1 MSKSSRTIVDHE
13 GHRIMVY
20 QDNKSFIYSIYKF
33 VNGERFAIH
42 RVLQEDT
49 EATRGTFIKD
59 ALEGFE
65 RARTAP
71 FN

>member
-1 MSKSSRTIVDHE
+1 
-13 GHRIMVY
+13 MVY
-20 QDNKSFIYSIYKF
+20 QDKTSFIYSIYKF